1 MVKKGC
7 KGDATVL
14 RPTIMAAVPLILD
27 RVHKAIREKVGQRG
41 PRFQG
46 IFDWA
51 FEYRLEALKQGEFCP
66 IMDFLI
72 FRKMKAALGGK
83 VKGIFT
89 GGAPISPSFRDVP
102 LRQLAFLPSL
112 PLPSLPPP
120 PYRVTSSPLHFTACP
135 EDFLQSWRFFGVV
148 VTSLYPLENL
158 KFKSEFWPPW
168 PMNQPCKNKNKNPNL
183 GFSTC
188 SDFNRRR
195 CSGLPSEPLL
205 WILC

>member
-1 MVKKGC
+1 MIDTSAMVKKGC

-72 FRKMKAALGGK
+72 FRKMKAALGGR

-89 GGAPISPSFRDVP
+89 GGAPISPECEVTVCTNIRKMMDTYLFYVSF
-102 LRQLAFLPSL
+102 
-112 PLPSLPPP
+112 
-120 PYRVTSSPLHFTACP
+120 
-135 EDFLQSWRFFGVV
+135 
-148 VTSLYPLENL
+148 
-158 KFKSEFWPPW
+158 
-168 PMNQPCKNKNKNPNL
+168 
-183 GFSTC
+183 
-188 SDFNRRR
+188 
-195 CSGLPSEPLL
+195 
-205 WILC
+205 